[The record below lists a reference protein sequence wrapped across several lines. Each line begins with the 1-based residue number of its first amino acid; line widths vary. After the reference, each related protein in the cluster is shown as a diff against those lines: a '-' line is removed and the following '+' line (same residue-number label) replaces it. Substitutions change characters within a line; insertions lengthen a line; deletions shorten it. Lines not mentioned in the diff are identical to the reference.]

1 MRSELTHVVEDYLKA
16 IYELMAVHG
25 RVSTTQLAERLNITP
40 ASVTGMIQ
48 RMAAF
53 DPPLVEYQK
62 HRGVLLTQPGQAV
75 ALEIIRHHRLLELF
89 LQQTL
94 GYTWDEVHE
103 EADRLEHVIS
113 EDLEERIAQAL
124 GNPSHDP
131 HGEPIPTRDLRL
143 PPTGDTRLCDL
154 RPGQLATVC
163 RVDAADLELLRYL
176 SEIGLIPRARISILE
191 FSPFDG
197 NLHLQIEDQTD
208 RVVLGPTITERIF
221 VEERKRSE

>member
-25 RVSTTQLAERLNITP
+25 RVSTTQLADRLKITP

-62 HRGVLLTQPGQAV
+62 HRGVLLTRPGQDV

-124 GNPSHDP
+124 GDPSHDP

-143 PPTGDTRLCDL
+143 PPTVDTRLSDL
-154 RPGQLATVC
+154 RPGQTANVC
-163 RVDAADLELLRYL
+163 RVDAADLGLLRHL
-176 SEIGLIPRARISILE
+176 SEIGLVPGAQVSIIDY
-191 FSPFDG
+191 SPFDG
-197 NLHLQIEDQTD
+197 NLHMHINGQTGIVVFGQVITQ
-208 RVVLGPTITERIF
+208 RVF
-221 VEERKRSE
+221 VELSNQ

>member
-1 MRSELTHVVEDYLKA
+1 MRSEHSHAVEDYLKA
-16 IYELMAVHG
+16 IYELAAIQE

-48 RMAAF
+48 RMAAL

-62 HRGVLLTQPGQAV
+62 HRGVLLTQSGQTV

-89 LQQTL
+89 LQRTL
-94 GYTWDEVHE
+94 GYSWDEVHE

-124 GNPSHDP
+124 GDPSHDP

-143 PPTGDTRLCDL
+143 PPTADTRLCDL
-154 RPGQLATVC
+154 RPGQVAIVC
-163 RVDAADLELLRYL
+163 RVDASDLVLLRYL
-176 SEIGLIPRARISILE
+176 SEIGLVPGIQVTIIKY
-191 FSPFDG
+191 SPFDG
-197 NLHLQIEDQTD
+197 NLHMQIGDQTNN
-208 RVVLGPTITERIF
+208 VVLGPGITERIF
-221 VEERKRSE
+221 VEESKR